1 MSANY
6 LKDLASVLDS
16 IDYKDHI
23 VEFNADL
30 VYGKLNDYPAYI
42 EFDQLVE
49 EQVKINMIEGYDT
62 FNKDHRKLEYYDMF
76 DMYRNYF
83 KEFIIQNSDHKL
95 FKMINNRVHFR
106 HMYVKQLYKYINES
120 SYRYHESAAELVI
133 VECCELEDRSIY
145 WLFDQAPSRVERF
158 PIDDKLKIKYR
169 NQQVDAFQETIG
181 DALCFDVVDLIS
193 QFVLK
198 DVYDQGEAILVDYTS
213 SDSE

>member
-62 FNKDHRKLEYYDMF
+62 FNRVTSFNLE
-76 DMYRNYF
+76 
-83 KEFIIQNSDHKL
+83 
-95 FKMINNRVHFR
+95 R
-106 HMYVKQLYKYINES
+106 H
-120 SYRYHESAAELVI
+120 
-133 VECCELEDRSIY
+133 
-145 WLFDQAPSRVERF
+145 
-158 PIDDKLKIKYR
+158 
-169 NQQVDAFQETIG
+169 
-181 DALCFDVVDLIS
+181 
-193 QFVLK
+193 
-198 DVYDQGEAILVDYTS
+198 
-213 SDSE
+213 